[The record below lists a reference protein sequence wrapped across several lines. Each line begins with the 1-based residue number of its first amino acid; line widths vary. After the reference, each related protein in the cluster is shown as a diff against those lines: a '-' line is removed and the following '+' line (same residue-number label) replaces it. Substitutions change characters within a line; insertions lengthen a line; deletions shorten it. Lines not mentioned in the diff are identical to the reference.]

1 VSGLLSGSCG
11 DVRRVEAKTKTKFW
25 RETIMPRVELQQLL
39 EAGVH
44 FGHLTRRWNP
54 KMKPFIFMEKN
65 GIHIIDLK
73 KTQEYLDIACEEV
86 KKIVLQGKQVLFV
99 GTKKQAKEII
109 RTEAERCGMPYVIER
124 WLGGTL
130 TNFATIRKSV
140 KKLQNIE
147 KMEADGT
154 IDELTKKE
162 RLKILREK
170 EKYQKILGGIRDMV
184 SLPGAVYIVDIKKEH
199 IAVSEARKLNIP
211 VFAMLDT
218 NCDPDL
224 VDYPIPA
231 NDDAI
236 KSIQL
241 ITRIFADAILEAKAV
256 IESEK
261 SALEIERK

>member
-1 VSGLLSGSCG
+1 
-11 DVRRVEAKTKTKFW
+11 
-25 RETIMPRVELQQLL
+25 
-39 EAGVH
+39 
-44 FGHLTRRWNP
+44 
-54 KMKPFIFMEKN
+54 
-65 GIHIIDLK
+65 
-73 KTQEYLDIACEEV
+73 
-86 KKIVLQGKQVLFV
+86 
-99 GTKKQAKEII
+99 
-109 RTEAERCGMPYVIER
+109 
-124 WLGGTL
+124 
-130 TNFATIRKSV
+130 
-140 KKLQNIE
+140 
-147 KMEADGT
+147 
-154 IDELTKKE
+154 
-162 RLKILREK
+162 LKILREK

>member
-1 VSGLLSGSCG
+1 
-11 DVRRVEAKTKTKFW
+11 
-25 RETIMPRVELQQLL
+25 MPRVELQQLL

-86 KKIVLQGKQVLFV
+86 KKIILQGKQVLFV

-109 RTEAERCGMPYVIER
+109 RTEAERAGMPYVIER

-130 TNFATIRKSV
+130 TNFVTIKKSV

-170 EKYQKILGGIRDMV
+170 EKYQKILGGIRYME

-211 VFAMLDT
+211 IFAMLDT

-224 VDYPIPA
+224 VNYPIPA

-241 ITRIFADAILEAKAV
+241 ITKVFTDAILEAKAV
-256 IESEK
+256 LESERSLVETEQK
-261 SALEIERK
+261 